1 MAARILLTVRTLPLY
16 VCLIAIG
23 AGVVSFEFH
32 LFDCFSFV
40 SVLYIIVFPN
50 ENWTDD
56 PRLLQTPYWRSPSV
70 PILHLD
76 FKTNFKIVFVLVN
89 LLLCFILRIQIA
101 RESFPKTVPHFIPS
115 YFRDGSGQYQ
125 NG

>member
-1 MAARILLTVRTLPLY
+1 M
-16 VCLIAIG
+16 CLIAIG

-76 FKTNFKIVFVLVN
+76 FKTNFKIVL
-89 LLLCFILRIQIA
+89 IGQISDLNSGVST
-101 RESFPKTVPHFIPS
+101 RHGCWFPAKRQKKICLHQIVG
-115 YFRDGSGQYQ
+115 D
-125 NG
+125 